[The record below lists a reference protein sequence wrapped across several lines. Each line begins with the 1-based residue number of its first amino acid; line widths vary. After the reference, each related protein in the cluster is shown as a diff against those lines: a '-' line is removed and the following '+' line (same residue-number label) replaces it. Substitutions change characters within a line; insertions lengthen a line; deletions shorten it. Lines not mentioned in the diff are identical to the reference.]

1 MTTATAA
8 GRRGKFP
15 HYRAKDHQFT
25 IMQYVVTDVDLAGCS
40 SGIKN
45 NIYQIINYHK
55 KPLEFLCKSDFLFS
69 ISISM
74 YVLVEREIDILYLM
88 EQFDRMEVS
97 VQLRIIPVE
106 HYV

>member
-1 MTTATAA
+1 
-8 GRRGKFP
+8 
-15 HYRAKDHQFT
+15 
-25 IMQYVVTDVDLAGCS
+25 
-40 SGIKN
+40 
-45 NIYQIINYHK
+45 
-55 KPLEFLCKSDFLFS
+55 
-69 ISISM
+69 M